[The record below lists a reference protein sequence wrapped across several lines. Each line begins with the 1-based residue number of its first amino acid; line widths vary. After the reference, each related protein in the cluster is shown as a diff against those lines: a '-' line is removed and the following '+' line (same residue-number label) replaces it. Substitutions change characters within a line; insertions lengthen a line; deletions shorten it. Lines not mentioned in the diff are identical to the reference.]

1 MQTMISELMK
11 PITITE
17 EENDEYIVL
26 LERLTA
32 YHSLHLGLEDHP
44 ELMAEVGLSKAPSS
58 RELYRQTYRAFSKWW
73 QRMDEKYMLV
83 HDENSLLLVD
93 VHKRMIFSQPKD
105 QQAQ

>member
-1 MQTMISELMK
+1 MQNMMYELMQ
-11 PITITE
+11 PVPITE

-26 LERLTA
+26 LERLSA
-32 YHSLHLGLEDHP
+32 YHSLRLGLKDHP
-44 ELMAEVGLSKAPSS
+44 ELMAEVELKEAPPY
-58 RELYRQTYRAFSKWW
+58 RELYRDTYRAFSQWW

-93 VHKRMIFSQPKD
+93 VHKKMIFSQPKK